1 MEKDKSMWEKIQRW
15 GVLLFS
21 SVFALVWSVLLF
33 LVAAGFRESKKI
45 CVGAAVCLVLLSLC
59 IVLFK
64 RFGRVIWENRHFW
77 QWGSLAL
84 LAFMTAGMLY
94 AGLELRVYPGW
105 DFGAV
110 YQGAVELAEDGAF
123 MEQSR
128 WYFTTYPNN
137 VAVCLFLALV
147 FKLFGGLC
155 SYITLGVLLNVLLMM
170 AGICFFY
177 LLARYLYRERY
188 GFLGLL
194 ACALFLPF
202 YMHAPIFYTDTFA
215 LPFVTG
221 TFLLYQLRKK
231 DVRYLAAAGLFLAVG
246 YKMKGSLGAILIA
259 LLIHIWLQKGRIGQ
273 YVKQS
278 VLLAVPFLLLTGFLT
293 ILPEQMSLWEKEDVQ
308 KNEFPLEHWLAM
320 GLENNGGYSA
330 NVYWMTASVEGK
342 EEKKAVDK
350 EFIREKLEEYGEAGL
365 LQHLKRKAVFTWGDG
380 VYFAPEKLK
389 RDPLRESGLHA
400 WFLYDGGKFSKTY
413 RYCSAFQL
421 LLLFGVLLSAAGN
434 FFRKGERREIHAMQL
449 AVFGIFLFLLIWET
463 RSRYLVNFVPVFVL
477 LGIDGLQG
485 LEEYGMRIVNRVR
498 ERHHGNN

>member
-1 MEKDKSMWEKIQRW
+1 MWEKIQRW
-15 GVLLFS
+15 GILLFS
-21 SVFALVWSVLLF
+21 AVFALVWSVLLF
-33 LVAAGFRESKKI
+33 LTAAGFRESKKI
-45 CVGAAVCLVLLSLC
+45 CGEAAVCLALLLLC
-59 IVLFK
+59 MIFLK
-64 RFGRVIWENRHFW
+64 RFGRTIWENEHFW
-77 QWGSLAL
+77 QWSSIAL
-84 LAFMTAGMLY
+84 LACMTAGMLY
-94 AGLELRVYPGW
+94 TGLQLRVYPGW

-110 YQGAVELAEDGAF
+110 YQGAVELAEDGIF
-123 MEQSR
+123 TEQSK

-147 FKLFGGLC
+147 FKFFGGLC
-155 SYITLGVLLNVLLMM
+155 SYITLGVLLNVFLMM
-170 AGICFFY
+170 AGMCFFF
-177 LLARYLYRERY
+177 LLARHLYGIRY

-194 ACALFLPF
+194 SCTLFLPF

-231 DVRYLAAAGLFLAVG
+231 DVRYLAVTGLFLAAG
-246 YKMKGSLGAILIA
+246 YKMKGSLGVILIA
-259 LLIHIWLQKGRIGQ
+259 LLIHIWLQKGRIGD

-330 NVYWMTASVEGK
+330 DVYWMTASVEGR
-342 EEKKAVDK
+342 EEKIATDR
-350 EFIREKLEEYGEAGL
+350 EFIREKLEEYGGTGL
-365 LQHLKRKAVFTWGDG
+365 LQHLQRKAVFTWGDG

-389 RDPLRESGLHA
+389 RDPLQENWLHA
-400 WFLYDGGKFSKTY
+400 WFLYDGGNYAKTY

-421 LLLFGVLLSAAGN
+421 LLLFGILLSAAGN

-449 AVFGIFLFLLIWET
+449 VVFGIFVFLLIWET
-463 RSRYLVNFVPVFVL
+463 RSRYLVNFVPIFVL

-485 LEEYGMRIVNRVR
+485 VEEQGTRIVNRVR

>member
-1 MEKDKSMWEKIQRW
+1 MWEKTQKW
-15 GVLLFS
+15 SMLLFS
-21 SVFALVWSVLLF
+21 TVFVLVWSVLLF
-33 LVAAGFRESKKI
+33 LVAAGFLESKKI
-45 CVGAAVCLVLLSLC
+45 CAEALACLILLFLG
-59 IVLFK
+59 IVFF
-64 RFGRVIWENRHFW
+64 RHFCGGVWENPYFW
-77 QWGSLAL
+77 KWGSIIL
-84 LAFMTAGMLY
+84 LLLMTAGMLY
-94 AGLELRVYPGW
+94 AGMELRVYPGW

-177 LLARYLYRERY
+177 LLARHLYGIRY

-194 ACALFLPF
+194 SCTLFLPF

-231 DVRYLAAAGLFLAVG
+231 DVRYLAVAGLFLAAG
-246 YKMKGSLGAILIA
+246 YKMKGSLGVILIA
-259 LLIHIWLQKGRIGQ
+259 LLIHIWLQKERIGE

-278 VLLAVPFLLLTGFLT
+278 VLLMVPFLLLTGFLT

-320 GLENNGGYSA
+320 GLENDGGYSA
-330 NVYWMTASVEGK
+330 DVYWMTASVEGR
-342 EEKKAVDK
+342 EEKIATDR
-350 EFIREKLEEYGEAGL
+350 EFIREKLEEYGGAGL

-389 RDPLRESGLHA
+389 RDPLQESSLHA
-400 WFLYDGGKFSKTY
+400 WFLYDGENYAKTY
-413 RYCSAFQL
+413 RYCNAFQL
-421 LLLFGVLLSAAGN
+421 LLLSGILLSATGN

-449 AVFGIFLFLLIWET
+449 AVFGIFAFLLIWET
-463 RSRYLVNFVPVFVL
+463 RSRYLVNFVPIFVL

-485 LEEYGMRIVNRVR
+485 LEEQGTRIVNRVR